1 MFFVVSK
8 VLWFIAT
15 PNNLLLIVALAG
27 LILAT
32 GTRARRGR
40 RIALVAVVL
49 LIAIGLTPV
58 GAWLIEPLED
68 RFPPPPS
75 DIAAPHGIIVLGG
88 AIDNEMGLA
97 RGQVSLVDGAERLTE
112 AVSLARRFPNALV
125 VYAGGDDSLTATRTT
140 EAADAGKLLAAMG
153 VDPARLVLEDR
164 SRNTDENARFT
175 GDIVHPEPNQ
185 VWLLV
190 TSAWHMPR
198 SMGLFRK
205 AGFNVVAY
213 PVDYRS
219 RGDGT
224 DWRHTEE
231 STRRI
236 RSFNLAVHEWIG
248 LIAYRLSGRT
258 DDLFPAP

>member
-8 VLWFIAT
+8 ILWFLAN
-15 PNNLLLIVALAG
+15 PLNLLLIVALAG
-27 LILAT
+27 LIFAT
-32 GTRARRGR
+32 GARVRRARRV
-40 RIALVAVVL
+40 ALTAAIL
-49 LIAIGLTPV
+49 LIVIALTPV

-68 RFPPPPS
+68 RFPPPPQ

-88 AIDNEMGLA
+88 AIDNEMGRA

-112 AVSLARRFPNALV
+112 AVSLARRFPNSLV

-140 EAADAGKLLAAMG
+140 EAGDAGKLLEAMG
-153 VDPARLVLEDR
+153 VDRARMVLEDR

-175 GDIVHPEPNQ
+175 RDIVRPEPNQ

-219 RGDGT
+219 RGDWA
-224 DWRHTEE
+224 DWRAEE

-248 LIAYRLSGRT
+248 LLAYRLSGRT
-258 DDLFPAP
+258 DDLFPGP

>member
-1 MFFVVSK
+1 V
-8 VLWFIAT
+8 
-15 PNNLLLIVALAG
+15 
-27 LILAT
+27 
-32 GTRARRGR
+32 
-40 RIALVAVVL
+40 
-49 LIAIGLTPV
+49 
-58 GAWLIEPLED
+58 
-68 RFPPPPS
+68 
-75 DIAAPHGIIVLGG
+75 
-88 AIDNEMGLA
+88 
-97 RGQVSLVDGAERLTE
+97 
-112 AVSLARRFPNALV
+112 LARRYPSALV
-125 VYAGGDDSLTATRTT
+125 VYSGGDDSLTRGRTT
-140 EAADAGKLLAAMG
+140 EASEAGRLLAAMG
-153 VDPARLVLEDR
+153 VDPARMVLEDR

-175 GDIVHPEPNQ
+175 GDIVHPEPSQ

-219 RGDGT
+219 RGDGA
-224 DWRHTEE
+224 DWRAEE

-248 LIAYRLSGRT
+248 LVVYRLTGRT